1 MDEFML
7 PIFKED
13 DIYTELMKTHLNDRR
28 IVLNGEIG
36 DALVEEATL
45 YIMQWNKED
54 RDRKIAPENRKPIYI
69 YLNSLGGDITY
80 GLAFMSTIRSS
91 ITPIITIV
99 LGMAASMASYIPM
112 VSTKAYAF
120 EDSTICLHDGSVGVM
135 QTRRKA
141 NDVMSY
147 VDRCSERMDKIVLQ
161 NTKITQEKL
170 GEIADKEYYI
180 FADEAKELGIIDA
193 IIGVD
198 VSIEEIL

>member
-170 GEIADKEYYI
+170 DEIADKEYYI

>member
-120 EDSTICLHDGSVGVM
+120 EDSTICLHDGSVVVM

-170 GEIADKEYYI
+170 DEIADKEYYI

>member
-147 VDRCSERMDKIVLQ
+147 VDRCSERMDKIVFQ

-170 GEIADKEYYI
+170 DEIADKEYYI

>member
-36 DALVEEATL
+36 GALVEEATL

-80 GLAFMSTIRSS
+80 GLAFSRSIIPFAIFEANGEEINS
-91 ITPIITIV
+91 LVEPKAVQNPQMPIGTDGTAKIVIITHCGKSRSKPPIKIHKTIPPT
-99 LGMAASMASYIPM
+99 AAPINIKPNA
-112 VSTKAYAF
+112 VSTYP
-120 EDSTICLHDGSVGVM
+120 
-135 QTRRKA
+135 
-141 NDVMSY
+141 N
-147 VDRCSERMDKIVLQ
+147 
-161 NTKITQEKL
+161 
-170 GEIADKEYYI
+170 
-180 FADEAKELGIIDA
+180 II
-193 IIGVD
+193 
-198 VSIEEIL
+198 LNR

>member
-54 RDRKIAPENRKPIYI
+54 LDRKIAPENRKPIYI

-170 GEIADKEYYI
+170 DEIADKEYYI

>member
-69 YLNSLGGDITY
+69 YLNSLGG
-80 GLAFMSTIRSS
+80 R
-91 ITPIITIV
+91 
-99 LGMAASMASYIPM
+99 
-112 VSTKAYAF
+112 
-120 EDSTICLHDGSVGVM
+120 
-135 QTRRKA
+135 
-141 NDVMSY
+141 
-147 VDRCSERMDKIVLQ
+147 
-161 NTKITQEKL
+161 
-170 GEIADKEYYI
+170 YYI
-180 FADEAKELGIIDA
+180 WSCFYEHNSLFYHTNHYYRLRNGCFYGKLYSN
-193 IIGVD
+193 GVHE
-198 VSIEEIL
+198 SLCF

>member
-7 PIFKED
+7 PLFKED

-69 YLNSLGGDITY
+69 YLNSPGGDITY

-170 GEIADKEYYI
+170 DEIADKEYYI

>member
-1 MDEFML
+1 MGEFML

-170 GEIADKEYYI
+170 DEIADKEYYI

>member
-99 LGMAASMASYIPM
+99 LGMAASMASYMPM

-170 GEIADKEYYI
+170 DEIADKEYYI

>member
-112 VSTKAYAF
+112 VSTKTYAF

-170 GEIADKEYYI
+170 DEIADKEYYI

>member
-54 RDRKIAPENRKPIYI
+54 RDRKIASENRKPIYI

-80 GLAFMSTIRSS
+80 GLAFMRTIRSS

-170 GEIADKEYYI
+170 DEIADKEYYI

>member
-1 MDEFML
+1 MEEFML

-170 GEIADKEYYI
+170 DEIADKEYYI

>member
-69 YLNSLGGDITY
+69 YLNSMGGDITY

-170 GEIADKEYYI
+170 DEIADKEYYI